1 MIRLE
6 KEKILYS
13 SKIYSASEIIK
24 YNKKRYKETKDKCDI
39 ENLGWFGTY
48 EASQRY
54 EDSKHLIRSWKI
66 IKSIYLLK
74 IDQNEEY
81 FKNKFLNTKKKLIPL
96 TSCVLSE
103 NVYKHSY
110 INTMNV
116 NERCLYEFKFAF
128 GYMMICE
135 QYEFIK
141 LILYLIENKNL
152 EIFSRSNESILIKL
166 KARIFYYNL
175 NFIKNKNQKYNRYSI
190 YMIDKNV
197 IRNVCKITY
206 YDGIYQE
213 NITSFWYPFSENM
226 EEYILFRP
234 YNNLMPIEDIEKEIK
249 ERINKL
255 LKINYKNIDHL
266 NEIIDK
272 IIKLVGNPFL
282 KKSRQ
287 NDTLKI
293 SFSNKDLI
301 EIKLK

>member
-1 MIRLE
+1 MIRLR

-13 SKIYSASEIIK
+13 SKIYSASDIIK
-24 YNKKRYKETKDKCDI
+24 YNKKRYEETKDKCDI

-54 EDSKHLIRSWKI
+54 EDSKHLIRSWKMK
-66 IKSIYLLK
+66 KSIYLLK
-74 IDQNEEY
+74 INQNEEY
-81 FKNKFLNTKKKLIPL
+81 FKNLFLNTKKKLISL
-96 TSCVLSE
+96 TSSILSE
-103 NVYKHSY
+103 NIYKHPY
-110 INTMNV
+110 INAMNT

-128 GYMMICE
+128 GYMTIYE

-152 EIFSRSNESILIKL
+152 EIFSRSNESILMKL

-175 NFIKNKNQKYNRYSI
+175 NFMKNKDKKYNRYSI

-197 IRNVCKITY
+197 IRNLCKIIH
-206 YDGIYQE
+206 YDGVYQE
-213 NITSFWYPFSENM
+213 NATSFWYPFSENI

-234 YNNLMPIEDIEKEIK
+234 YDSLIPIEDIEKEIK

-255 LKINYKNIDHL
+255 LEINYKNVDHL
-266 NEIIDK
+266 NEIIDEM
-272 IIKLVGNPFL
+272 IKLVGNPLL
-282 KKSRQ
+282 KKSSQ

-293 SFSNKDLI
+293 SFNNKDLI